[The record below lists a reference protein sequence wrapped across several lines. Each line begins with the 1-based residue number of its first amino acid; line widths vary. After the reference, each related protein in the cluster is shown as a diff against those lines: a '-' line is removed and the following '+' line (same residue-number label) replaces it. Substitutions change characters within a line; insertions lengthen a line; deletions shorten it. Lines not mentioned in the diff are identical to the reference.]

1 MREIFVSELVKDIL
15 GPRKG
20 IHEKMTQYPRSEYMT
35 GILQPVGSNEKIPED
50 EEGAITTSV
59 SSTAESEGG
68 AVQTEEIFTMFSS
81 SLDPKSLPSSMGLS
95 FTTTFQ
101 DKINFKICL
110 TWAKYAER
118 DESGKKYFE
127 RIPHFTNTIE
137 ISHNPQDD
145 QFTKWF
151 NDEGEEIKGPGIEY
165 GIHLRGIFKK
175 ISEKKYLVSIYFV
188 NKSKVEEDKNKKKV
202 PQIHDY
208 VFQPQIRIV
217 CFDETEIVPTVIT
230 NIKNEETQTMD
241 FLYREKTF
249 LARGHM
255 TSAVWREIDPQRD
268 FDKSTL
274 DYPDVADDIPFEW
287 IDGKQPNFDPETY
300 KLFAVPDVRTEYVP
314 MFSIPSPDMFWDE
327 SYGHKPVLEPS
338 KLAEMSTPKEL
349 ESALRPL
356 YNGYKNWIEKI
367 SENPESQ
374 SESGRK
380 IIEKCKSILKRID
393 DSIKMLCDPA
403 NHEILLAFAF
413 ANKAIDLQYRWSHE
427 GNSMTYRP
435 FQLGFILMSL
445 ESIANYDSDYRDVC
459 DLMWVPTGGG
469 KTEAYLV
476 LVAFVIAYRRRMAL
490 SKGSPMKGI
499 GTAVITRYT
508 LRLLTIQQFRRTLS
522 VITACELLRVSHT
535 NDKIGW
541 RPELSSENSDFLW
554 GSSQFSLGLWIGG
567 SVTPNDL
574 IPKSKDDDKSALNIL
589 RNADIST
596 KLEPAQILNCP
607 CCNSILSV
615 PQTDLAAGEHVLF
628 FTVKGEC
635 SPELVDAVKELS
647 NLEPSATGGLNILNS
662 SVEKNQNTQFS
673 TLSLKISRDQK
684 ISASQVDYFWKE
696 VLKSLEEKSFNLVL
710 CPFRASRPGYF
721 ERFYIFQGNEKPYD
735 FEIFCPNPKC
745 DLRQPWFGATPA
757 GRIHNQEPQNHK
769 KENSVGTRKL
779 TDGQFL
785 VDVQD
790 PFQITPYDSDRIPI
804 PALTVD
810 PQIYSQ
816 IPSVIISTV
825 DKFARPVF
833 KPESTTIF
841 GNADRCHAIRGFFS
855 QHESEDKPPY
865 PNLLADLEMPD
876 PPEMIIQDEL
886 HLIDGP
892 LGSMVGIYE
901 TALDYI
907 CSQTKKIKILASTA
921 TIKKANEHIQS
932 IFARK
937 QVDMFPPNG
946 INVGKRF
953 FVTEHD
959 AHPLDDTKP
968 GRLYLGVTAPGKGPM
983 TPLKNVYARLAQSA
997 WNHRNDRIPDITQKI
1012 DPFWTQTVYFNAIR
1026 ELAGGLALY
1035 RQDIKERLNNL
1046 SPTDMRP
1053 LDDALELSGRTDS
1066 TELPG
1071 LLETLNNR
1079 YDPSN
1084 TLSPDSLFTTS
1095 MFGTG
1100 VDIGRL
1106 GLMIINGQTKTT
1118 ASYIQS
1124 SGRVG
1129 REKAGLVVTMLRS
1142 SRPRDLSHY
1151 EFFNK
1156 YHRQLHRFVEAPS
1169 VYPFAS
1175 GVLDRALGPML
1186 VFILRHMRDTAE
1198 LRTNLSAVKMEQ
1210 QRLSPQVKKLSQ
1222 LVKLREG
1229 MQPDTRKLPQDANI
1243 NDKVET
1249 KTDSCLDNWK
1259 SIATTY
1265 DELQYVEYIMYDRQR
1280 QNMHHVVL
1288 GDDEHQAEHADV
1300 EHVFTNAPQSL
1311 RDLES
1316 ETMFEI

>member
-1 MREIFVSELVKDIL
+1 
-15 GPRKG
+15 
-20 IHEKMTQYPRSEYMT
+20 
-35 GILQPVGSNEKIPED
+35 
-50 EEGAITTSV
+50 
-59 SSTAESEGG
+59 
-68 AVQTEEIFTMFSS
+68 
-81 SLDPKSLPSSMGLS
+81 
-95 FTTTFQ
+95 
-101 DKINFKICL
+101 
-110 TWAKYAER
+110 
-118 DESGKKYFE
+118 
-127 RIPHFTNTIE
+127 
-137 ISHNPQDD
+137 
-145 QFTKWF
+145 
-151 NDEGEEIKGPGIEY
+151 
-165 GIHLRGIFKK
+165 
-175 ISEKKYLVSIYFV
+175 
-188 NKSKVEEDKNKKKV
+188 
-202 PQIHDY
+202 
-208 VFQPQIRIV
+208 
-217 CFDETEIVPTVIT
+217 
-230 NIKNEETQTMD
+230 
-241 FLYREKTF
+241 
-249 LARGHM
+249 
-255 TSAVWREIDPQRD
+255 
-268 FDKSTL
+268 
-274 DYPDVADDIPFEW
+274 
-287 IDGKQPNFDPETY
+287 
-300 KLFAVPDVRTEYVP
+300 
-314 MFSIPSPDMFWDE
+314 MFWDE
-327 SYGHKPVLEPS
+327 SYGDKPVLEPS

-413 ANKAIDLQYRWSHE
+413 ANKAIDLQYRWSHQ
-427 GNSMTYRP
+427 GDSMTYRP

-647 NLEPSATGGLNILNS
+647 KLEPSATGGLNILNS
-662 SVEKNQNTQFS
+662 SVEKNQNAQFS

-696 VLKSLEEKSFNLVL
+696 VLKSLEEKSLNLVL

-841 GNADRCHAIRGFFS
+841 GNADRCHAIKGFFS
-855 QHESEDKPPY
+855 QHESEDKPSY
-865 PNLLADLEMPD
+865 LNLLADLEMPD

-997 WNHRNDRIPDITQKI
+997 WNHRNDSMPDITQKI